1 MIPLSQMVDSVVVRN
16 EVKNF
21 QSHPS
26 ATTFLRDVYKPEVK
40 MSVAILAPGSRTR
53 RFSKRLTQVVVTLFG
68 LLLLT
73 FFIGRVMPV
82 DPVLAIVGP
91 DADHSTYQQVY
102 HQLGFDRSLLAQ
114 FGIYLNNLLHGDLGN
129 ALLTGKPVTADI
141 LRVFPAT
148 LELATMAIIVGAGLG
163 IPLGVLAA
171 ARRNSVSD
179 YVVRIISLAGYSTP
193 IFWVGM
199 MGLLLFYAWLGW
211 VGGAGRLDLGLEGV
225 VPRRTGLMTVD
236 ALLAGNGA
244 VFWNAINHL
253 VLPASLLG
261 FHSLAYISRMTRSF
275 MLAQLSQEFII
286 TARVK
291 GLTERQVIW
300 NHAFRNILVQL
311 LTVVALAYGSLLEGA
326 VLIETVF
333 SWPGFGSY
341 LTGSLLLGDMNAVM
355 GCVLLVGVIFVM
367 LNLLSDMLYQLF
379 DPRTKS

>member
-1 MIPLSQMVDSVVVRN
+1 MPPKGKPRIWCGMPIPVRVGFLPGEEGRPPGKGTTAHRLAVV
-16 EVKNF
+16 
-21 QSHPS
+21 PC
-26 ATTFLRDVYKPEVK
+26 
-40 MSVAILAPGSRTR
+40 IGSRR
-53 RFSKRLTQVVVTLFG
+53 RPQ
-68 LLLLT
+68 
-73 FFIGRVMPV
+73 P
-82 DPVLAIVGP
+82 
-91 DADHSTYQQVY
+91 
-102 HQLGFDRSLLAQ
+102 
-114 FGIYLNNLLHGDLGN
+114 
-129 ALLTGKPVTADI
+129 
-141 LRVFPAT
+141 
-148 LELATMAIIVGAGLG
+148 
-163 IPLGVLAA
+163 
-171 ARRNSVSD
+171 RR
-179 YVVRIISLAGYSTP
+179 
-193 IFWVGM
+193 
-199 MGLLLFYAWLGW
+199 
-211 VGGAGRLDLGLEGV
+211 AGRGGGGGVDLGLEGV

>member
-1 MIPLSQMVDSVVVRN
+1 
-16 EVKNF
+16 
-21 QSHPS
+21 
-26 ATTFLRDVYKPEVK
+26 
-40 MSVAILAPGSRTR
+40 MSVAILSPGSRTR
-53 RFSKRLTQVVVTLFG
+53 RFSKRLTQVLVTLFG

-102 HQLGFDRSLLAQ
+102 HQLGFDQSLLTQ

-129 ALLTGKPVTADI
+129 ALLTGKPVTDDI

-148 LELATMAIIVGAGLG
+148 LELATMAIVVGAGLG

-171 ARRNSVSD
+171 ARRNSLSD

-211 VGGAGRLDLGLEGV
+211 VGGAGRLDLGLDGI
-225 VPRRTGLMTVD
+225 VPHRTGLMTVD
-236 ALLAGNGA
+236 ALLAGNSA

>member
-1 MIPLSQMVDSVVVRN
+1 MRV
-16 EVKNF
+16 
-21 QSHPS
+21 
-26 ATTFLRDVYKPEVK
+26 
-40 MSVAILAPGSRTR
+40 ILARSAGFCYGVERAVKLAEQTAREKGGCVMLGSIIHNAHVVQGLAALGAR
-53 RFSKRLTQVVVTLFG
+53 QVD
-68 LLLLT
+68 
-73 FFIGRVMPV
+73 
-82 DPVLAIVGP
+82 DPAQVQAGDTVIIRSHGEKK
-91 DADHSTYQQVY
+91 QVY
-102 HQLGFDRSLLAQ
+102 QQLGFDKSLTTQ
-114 FGIYLNNLLHGDLGN
+114 FGIYFVNLLHGDLGN
-129 ALLTGKPVTADI
+129 ALLTGKPVVDDI
-141 LRVFPAT
+141 IRVFPAT
-148 LELATMAIIVGAGLG
+148 MELATMAIIVGAGLG

-199 MGLLLFYAWLGW
+199 MGLLVFYAWLGW
-211 VGGAGRLDLGLEGV
+211 VGGAGRVDLGLDGV
-225 VPRRTGLMTVD
+225 VPRCTGLMTVD
-236 ALLAGNGA
+236 ALLAGNGQ

-253 VLPASLLG
+253 ILPASLLG

-311 LTVVALAYGSLLEGA
+311 LTVVALAYGALLEGA

-367 LNLLSDMLYQLF
+367 LNLLSDMLYQFF

>member
-1 MIPLSQMVDSVVVRN
+1 MSMIL
-16 EVKNF
+16 
-21 QSHPS
+21 
-26 ATTFLRDVYKPEVK
+26 
-40 MSVAILAPGSRTR
+40 LAPGGRTR
-53 RFSKRLTQVVVTLFG
+53 RFSRRVGQVLITLFG

-73 FFIGRVMPV
+73 FFIGRVMPI

-91 DADHSTYQQVY
+91 DADQSTYQQVY
-102 HQLGFDRSLLAQ
+102 HQLGFDKSLATQ
-114 FGIYLNNLLHGDLGN
+114 FWIYLGGLLHGDLGN
-129 ALLTGKPVTADI
+129 ALLTGKPVLDDI

-148 LELATMAIIVGAGLG
+148 LELATVAIVVGAGLG
-163 IPLGVLAA
+163 IPLGVWAA
-171 ARRNSVSD
+171 ARRNSVVD
-179 YVVRIISLAGYSTP
+179 YAVRIISLAGYSTP

-211 VGGAGRLDLGLEGV
+211 VGGAGRIDLGLDGL
-225 VPRRTGLMTVD
+225 VPRRTGLLLVD
-236 ALLAGNGA
+236 ALLAGNGS
-244 VFWNAINHL
+244 VFFNALNHL
-253 VLPASLLG
+253 VLPACLLG

-311 LTVVALAYGSLLEGA
+311 LTLVALAYGSLLEGA

-355 GCVLLVGVIFVM
+355 GCVLVVGAIFVL

-379 DPRTKS
+379 DPRTK

>member
-1 MIPLSQMVDSVVVRN
+1 MTIAL
-16 EVKNF
+16 
-21 QSHPS
+21 
-26 ATTFLRDVYKPEVK
+26 
-40 MSVAILAPGSRTR
+40 LAPGTRAR
-53 RFSKRLTQVVVTLFG
+53 RFSGRIMQVMVTLFG

-73 FFIGRVMPV
+73 FFIGRVMPI

-91 DADHSTYQQVY
+91 DADQSTYQQVY
-102 HQLGFDRSLLAQ
+102 HQLRFDKSLATQ
-114 FGIYLNNLLHGDLGN
+114 FGIYLTNLLHGDLGN
-129 ALLTGKPVTADI
+129 ALLTGKPVAQDI
-141 LRVFPAT
+141 IRVFPAT

-171 ARRNSVSD
+171 ARRNSVTD

-199 MGLLLFYAWLGW
+199 MGLLVFYAWLSW
-211 VGGAGRLDLGLEGV
+211 VGGAGRLDLGLDGI
-225 VPRRTGLMTVD
+225 VPRRTGLITVD
-236 ALLAGNGA
+236 ALLAGNAA

-253 VLPASLLG
+253 ILPAALLG

-341 LTGSLLLGDMNAVM
+341 LTSSLLLGDMNAVM
-355 GCVLLVGVIFVM
+355 GCVLVVGVIFVM

>member
-1 MIPLSQMVDSVVVRN
+1 
-16 EVKNF
+16 
-21 QSHPS
+21 
-26 ATTFLRDVYKPEVK
+26 
-40 MSVAILAPGSRTR
+40 MSTRLFAPGSRAR
-53 RFSKRLTQVVVTLFG
+53 RLAKRLLQVAITLFG

-73 FFIGRVMPV
+73 FTIGRVMPI

-91 DADHSTYQQVY
+91 DADHGTYQQVY
-102 HQLGFDRSLLAQ
+102 HQLGFDQSLVTQ
-114 FGIYLNNLLHGDLGN
+114 FAIYFGNLLHGDLGN
-129 ALLTGKPVTADI
+129 ALLTGKPVMDDI
-141 LRVFPAT
+141 IRVFPAT
-148 LELATMAIIVGAGLG
+148 MELATMAIIVGAGLG

-171 ARRNSVSD
+171 ARRNSLSD

-199 MGLLLFYAWLGW
+199 IGLLVFYAWLGW
-211 VGGAGRLDLGLEGV
+211 VGGAGRVDLGLDGI

-236 ALLAGNGA
+236 ALLAGNGR

-253 VLPASLLG
+253 ILPASLLG

-300 NHAFRNILVQL
+300 HHAFRHLLVLL
-311 LTVVALAYGSLLEGA
+311 LTDVKKNKSKLLEGA

-367 LNLLSDMLYQLF
+367 LNLLSDMLYQFF

>member
-1 MIPLSQMVDSVVVRN
+1 
-16 EVKNF
+16 
-21 QSHPS
+21 
-26 ATTFLRDVYKPEVK
+26 
-40 MSVAILAPGSRTR
+40 MSTAILAPGSRGR
-53 RFSKRLTQVVVTLFG
+53 RLSKRLLQVVITLFG

-73 FFIGRVMPV
+73 FTIGRVMPI

-91 DADHSTYQQVY
+91 DADQSTYQQVY
-102 HQLGFDRSLLAQ
+102 QQLGFDKSLTTQ
-114 FGIYLNNLLHGDLGN
+114 FGIYFVNLLHGDLGN
-129 ALLTGKPVTADI
+129 ALLTGKPVVDDI
-141 LRVFPAT
+141 IRVFPAT
-148 LELATMAIIVGAGLG
+148 MELATMAIIVGAGLG

-199 MGLLLFYAWLGW
+199 MGLLVFYAWLGW
-211 VGGAGRLDLGLEGV
+211 VGGAGRVDLGLDV
-225 VPRRTGLMTVD
+225 VPRRTGLITVD
-236 ALLAGNGA
+236 ALLAGNGQ

-253 VLPASLLG
+253 ILPASLLG

-311 LTVVALAYGSLLEGA
+311 LTVVALAYGALLEGA

-341 LTGSLLLGDMNAVM
+341 LTGSLLLGDM
-355 GCVLLVGVIFVM
+355 FVM
-367 LNLLSDMLYQLF
+367 LNLLSDMLYQFF

>member
-1 MIPLSQMVDSVVVRN
+1 
-16 EVKNF
+16 
-21 QSHPS
+21 
-26 ATTFLRDVYKPEVK
+26 
-40 MSVAILAPGSRTR
+40 MSVAILAPGSRAR
-53 RFSKRLTQVVVTLFG
+53 RFSNRLGQVLITLFG

-91 DADHSTYQQVY
+91 DADQSTYQQVY
-102 HQLGFDRSLLAQ
+102 QQLGFDKSLLTQ
-114 FGIYLNNLLHGDLGN
+114 FGIYFNNLLHGDLGN
-129 ALLTGKPVTADI
+129 ALLTGKPVTDDI

-211 VGGAGRLDLGLEGV
+211 VGGAGRLDMGLEGL
-225 VPRRTGLMTVD
+225 VPRRTGLFTID
-236 ALLAGNGA
+236 ALLAGNWS

>member
-1 MIPLSQMVDSVVVRN
+1 MSR
-16 EVKNF
+16 
-21 QSHPS
+21 S
-26 ATTFLRDVYKPEVK
+26 ALTLQRVGRRLLQ
-40 MSVAILAPGSRTR
+40 VAI
-53 RFSKRLTQVVVTLFG
+53 TLFG
-68 LLLLT
+68 LLILT
-73 FFIGRVMPV
+73 FFIGRVMPI

-102 HQLGFDRSLLAQ
+102 QQLGFDQPLWVQ
-114 FGIYLNNLLHGDLGN
+114 FGIYLKTLLHGDLGN
-129 ALLTGKPVTADI
+129 ALLTGKPVMDDI
-141 LRVFPAT
+141 RRVFPAT
-148 LELATMAIIVGAGLG
+148 LELATLAIIIGTGLG

-171 ARRNSVSD
+171 AKRNSVAD
-179 YVVRIISLAGYSTP
+179 YIVRVISLAGYSTP

-211 VGGAGRLDLGLEGV
+211 VGGAGRLELGLDGQ
-225 VPRRTGLMTVD
+225 VPGRSGLLLLD
-236 ALLAGNGA
+236 SLLAGNWT
-244 VFWNAINHL
+244 VFRNALNHL
-253 VLPASLLG
+253 ILPASLLG

-291 GLTERQVIW
+291 GLTEWQVIW
-300 NHAFRNILVQL
+300 QHAFRNILVQL

-355 GCVLLVGVIFVM
+355 GCVLLVGIIFVM
-367 LNLLSDMLYQLF
+367 LNLLSDLLYQVF
-379 DPRTKS
+379 DPRTKA